1 MTKTLEQNGVK
12 DEDEEFYELNFNEE
26 DWLPAIH
33 VYFNDDLTEAWEQG
47 TLPCH
52 GATLSP
58 HHISLSDA
66 HHNFQILISS

>member
-33 VYFNDDLTEAWEQG
+33 VYFNDDLTEAW
-47 TLPCH
+47 
-52 GATLSP
+52 LS
-58 HHISLSDA
+58 
-66 HHNFQILISS
+66 

>member
-33 VYFNDDLTEAWEQG
+33 IYFNDDLTEAWVKNCNYRDMICE
-47 TLPCH
+47 TEERM
-52 GATLSP
+52 
-58 HHISLSDA
+58 
-66 HHNFQILISS
+66 